1 MKTSNVV
8 IKIMITKI
16 MTWMTDRMTDWKG
29 KKLWLEQ
36 EIGQAYMQKKKKK
49 DKKKKFYWKLEALYY
64 MLPNWNFIKR
74 SLIPSN

>member
-1 MKTSNVV
+1 MKTSDVV
-8 IKIMITKI
+8 IKIMTTKI

-49 DKKKKFYWKLEALYY
+49 DKKNILLKVRSTILHAPELKL
-64 MLPNWNFIKR
+64 KR

>member
-1 MKTSNVV
+1 MKTSDVV
-8 IKIMITKI
+8 IKIMTTKI

-49 DKKKKFYWKLEALYY
+49 IKKKY
-64 MLPNWNFIKR
+64 FIE
-74 SLIPSN
+74 S